1 MILSKGTRFNY
12 GRDLLM
18 KLEWMG
24 KHRALIEKIIKYGN
38 AYSNTYKQQRSY
50 GTDITFSASQIQT
63 LEYILEAEEKDE
75 KMSEMAARLG
85 VSRSTFSKNVK
96 HLTEKGLLEKYHL
109 SGNRKDIY
117 VKPSAKGREVYEQ
130 YTRFVYELCF
140 EEIFQYADKI
150 SEEDKENFIRI
161 LDLFADVLLWYG
173 KKEQEPR
180 KLVKIDDQSKPD

>member
-1 MILSKGTRFNY
+1 
-12 GRDLLM
+12 M

-24 KHRALIEKIIKYGN
+24 NHRALIEKIIKYGN
-38 AYSNTYKQQRSY
+38 AYSNTYKLQRSY
-50 GTDITFSASQIQT
+50 GTDVMFSASQIQT
-63 LEYILEAEEKDE
+63 LEYILEAEDKDE

-130 YTRFVYELCF
+130 YTQFVRKLCF
-140 EEIFQYADKI
+140 NEIFQYADNI
-150 SEEDKENFIRI
+150 SEEDKETFIRI
-161 LDLFADVLLWYG
+161 LDLFANVLLWLG
-173 KKEQEPR
+173 DKEQEPQR
-180 KLVKIDDQSKPD
+180 KLIKIDDQ